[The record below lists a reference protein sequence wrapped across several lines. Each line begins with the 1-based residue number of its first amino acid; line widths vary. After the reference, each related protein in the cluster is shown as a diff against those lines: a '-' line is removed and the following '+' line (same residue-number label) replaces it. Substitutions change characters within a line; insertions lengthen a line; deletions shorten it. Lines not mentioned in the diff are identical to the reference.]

1 MNFSARRAFKSLC
14 MGIVVIVLLH
24 VIVYLW
30 KPPQKAWQFNCA
42 RKINKVLNGGNFIQ
56 QDDSSRQ
63 SRNMKFYIAFRYWE
77 RLSMATNNL
86 IALTVL
92 ASYNGHQVVVPFVN
106 DSQLFGYKMSSD
118 ETQTPALY
126 YNLSAF
132 NNTLRSHGYSTL
144 VSWETF
150 QSVCQ
155 NKLDLLIRFSYG
167 EETFR
172 RQQTTEIQSL
182 QTRRGFN
189 ISKTVRVDSGML
201 RSVESFLEKVVKGSK
216 CVGIEEWRGNK
227 EVPERAFFPLPIDIH
242 SSLLPHHVAFF
253 NEKLLEIVDGLINKT
268 LGSNYISHHIRAEQ
282 ILQRSNGNFSTS
294 VNCITKARGE
304 KRSILIFP
312 RLFLAPLPYY
322 LNAWNRLGE
331 KAKKT
336 TKQHCFSKTELF
348 SQ

>member
-42 RKINKVLNGGNFIQ
+42 RKINEVLNGGNFVQ

-77 RLSMATNNL
+77 QLSMATNNL
-86 IALTVL
+86 IALAAL
-92 ASYNGHQVVVPFVN
+92 ASYSGHQVVVPFVI
-106 DSQLFGYKMSSD
+106 DSQFFGYEMSSD
-118 ETQTPALY
+118 DTQTLALY
-126 YNLSAF
+126 YSLSAF

-227 EVPERAFFPLPIDIH
+227 EVPE
-242 SSLLPHHVAFF
+242 
-253 NEKLLEIVDGLINKT
+253 
-268 LGSNYISHHIRAEQ
+268 
-282 ILQRSNGNFSTS
+282 
-294 VNCITKARGE
+294 
-304 KRSILIFP
+304 
-312 RLFLAPLPYY
+312 
-322 LNAWNRLGE
+322 
-331 KAKKT
+331 
-336 TKQHCFSKTELF
+336 
-348 SQ
+348 